1 METKQPQ
8 QYKFWLLVI
17 LGYIVLFVIGFYSPI
32 VLDRVSGGSH
42 NETTKTA
49 TTSSESSI
57 DEAGTTPNDSVDTA
71 DEEVASESESTVAAN
86 YAEAASEPAATSEAE
101 ASSEAEPASE
111 SSSTSAATQLTVPQG
126 TTAYSIAKQ
135 HGLTVAELQQMNP
148 SINMDALQ
156 AGQTIVVSH

>member
-1 METKQPQ
+1 MNTMETKQPQ

-57 DEAGTTPNDSVDTA
+57 DEAGTTPNDSVDTT
-71 DEEVASESESTVAAN
+71 DEEVASSAESTVVADS
-86 YAEAASEPAATSEAE
+86 AEVASEPVTSNEAE
-101 ASSEAEPASE
+101 ASNEAE
-111 SSSTSAATQLTVPQG
+111 SSSTSSAMQLTVPQG

-148 SINMDALQ
+148 SINMNALQ
-156 AGQTIVVSH
+156 AGETIVVSR

>member
-57 DEAGTTPNDSVDTA
+57 DEAGTTPNDSVDTT
-71 DEEVASESESTVAAN
+71 DEEVASSAESTVVADS
-86 YAEAASEPAATSEAE
+86 AEVASEPVTSNEAE
-101 ASSEAEPASE
+101 ASNEAE
-111 SSSTSAATQLTVPQG
+111 SSSTSSAIQLTVPQG

-148 SINMDALQ
+148 SINMNALQ
-156 AGQTIVVSH
+156 AGETIVVSR

>member
-57 DEAGTTPNDSVDTA
+57 DEAGTTPNDSVDTT
-71 DEEVASESESTVAAN
+71 DEEVASSAESTVVADS
-86 YAEAASEPAATSEAE
+86 AEVASEPAASSEAE
-101 ASSEAEPASE
+101 AESEAE

-148 SINMDALQ
+148 SINMNALQ
-156 AGQTIVVSH
+156 AGETIVVSR

>member
-57 DEAGTTPNDSVDTA
+57 DEAGTTPNDSVDTT
-71 DEEVASESESTVAAN
+71 DEEVASSAESTVVADS
-86 YAEAASEPAATSEAE
+86 AEVASEPVTSNEAE
-101 ASSEAEPASE
+101 ASNEAE
-111 SSSTSAATQLTVPQG
+111 SSSTSSAMQLTVPQG

-148 SINMDALQ
+148 SINMNALQ
-156 AGQTIVVSH
+156 AGETIVVSR

>member
-57 DEAGTTPNDSVDTA
+57 DEAGTTPNDSVDTT
-71 DEEVASESESTVAAN
+71 DEEVASSAESTVVADS
-86 YAEAASEPAATSEAE
+86 AEVASEPVTSNEAE
-101 ASSEAEPASE
+101 ASNEAE
-111 SSSTSAATQLTVPQG
+111 SSSTSSAMQLTVSQG

-148 SINMDALQ
+148 SINMNALQ
-156 AGQTIVVSH
+156 AGETIVVSR

>member
-49 TTSSESSI
+49 AMSSESSI
-57 DEAGTTPNDSVDTA
+57 DEAGTTPNDSVDTT
-71 DEEVASESESTVAAN
+71 DEEATSEAESTVVADS
-86 YAEAASEPAATSEAE
+86 AEAASEPATSNEAE
-101 ASSEAEPASE
+101 VSSEAE
-111 SSSTSAATQLTVPQG
+111 SSSTSSATQLTVPQG

-148 SINMDALQ
+148 SINMNALQ
-156 AGQTIVVSH
+156 AGETIVVSR

>member
-49 TTSSESSI
+49 ATSSESSI
-57 DEAGTTPNDSVDTA
+57 DEAGTTPNDSVDTT
-71 DEEVASESESTVAAN
+71 DEEVASSAESTVVADSAEVASEPAASSE
-86 YAEAASEPAATSEAE
+86 AEAASEA
-101 ASSEAEPASE
+101 E
-111 SSSTSAATQLTVPQG
+111 SSSTSSAMQLTVPQG

-148 SINMDALQ
+148 SINMNALQ
-156 AGQTIVVSH
+156 AGETIVVSR

>member
-57 DEAGTTPNDSVDTA
+57 DEAGTTPNDSVDTT
-71 DEEVASESESTVAAN
+71 DEEVASSAESTVVADSAEVASEPAASSE
-86 YAEAASEPAATSEAE
+86 AEAASEA
-101 ASSEAEPASE
+101 E
-111 SSSTSAATQLTVPQG
+111 SSSTSSAMQLTVPQG

-148 SINMDALQ
+148 SINMNALQ
-156 AGQTIVVSH
+156 AGEAIVVSE

>member
-8 QYKFWLLVI
+8 KYKFWLLVI

-57 DEAGTTPNDSVDTA
+57 DEAGTTPNDSVDTT
-71 DEEVASESESTVAAN
+71 DEEVASSAESTVVADS
-86 YAEAASEPAATSEAE
+86 AEVASEPVTSNEAE
-101 ASSEAEPASE
+101 ASNEAE
-111 SSSTSAATQLTVPQG
+111 SSSTSSAMQLTVPQG

-148 SINMDALQ
+148 SINMNALQ
-156 AGQTIVVSH
+156 AGETIVVSR

>member
-57 DEAGTTPNDSVDTA
+57 GEAGTTPNDSVDTT
-71 DEEVASESESTVAAN
+71 DEEVASSAESTVVADS
-86 YAEAASEPAATSEAE
+86 AEVASEPVTSNEAE
-101 ASSEAEPASE
+101 ASNEAE
-111 SSSTSAATQLTVPQG
+111 SSSTSSAMQLTVPQG

-148 SINMDALQ
+148 SINMNALQ
-156 AGQTIVVSH
+156 AGETIVVSR

>member
-49 TTSSESSI
+49 ATSSESSI
-57 DEAGTTPNDSVDTA
+57 DEAGTTPNDSVDTT
-71 DEEVASESESTVAAN
+71 DEEVASSAESIVVADSAEVASEPAASSE
-86 YAEAASEPAATSEAE
+86 AEAASEA
-101 ASSEAEPASE
+101 E

-148 SINMDALQ
+148 SINMNALQ
-156 AGQTIVVSH
+156 AGETIVVSR

>member
-57 DEAGTTPNDSVDTA
+57 DEAGTTPNDSVDTT
-71 DEEVASESESTVAAN
+71 DEEVASSAESTVVADSAEVASEPAASSE
-86 YAEAASEPAATSEAE
+86 AEAASEA
-101 ASSEAEPASE
+101 E
-111 SSSTSAATQLTVPQG
+111 SSSTSSAMQLTVPQG

-148 SINMDALQ
+148 SINMNALQ
-156 AGQTIVVSH
+156 AGETIVVSR

>member
-8 QYKFWLLVI
+8 QYKIWLLVI

-57 DEAGTTPNDSVDTA
+57 DEAGTTPNDSVDTT
-71 DEEVASESESTVAAN
+71 DEEVASSAESTVVADSAEVASEPAASSE
-86 YAEAASEPAATSEAE
+86 AEAASEA
-101 ASSEAEPASE
+101 E
-111 SSSTSAATQLTVPQG
+111 SSSTSSAMQLTVPQG

-148 SINMDALQ
+148 SINMNALQ
-156 AGQTIVVSH
+156 AGEAIVVSE